1 MSAQFFGRSGKV
13 LYGAFS
19 IVGMASQPHNVN
31 KGIPDD
37 RVARSNK
44 DHAARPAGFQSI
56 LFFVQAYPAN
66 YHTNKCHCLGIPT
79 CRSPAIEPV

>member
-31 KGIPDD
+31 EGIPDD
-37 RVARSNK
+37 RVARSILYVRHVSGK
-44 DHAARPAGFQSI
+44 AERKPA
-56 LFFVQAYPAN
+56 
-66 YHTNKCHCLGIPT
+66 C
-79 CRSPAIEPV
+79 

>member
-37 RVARSNK
+37 RVARSNPR
-44 DHAARPAGFQSI
+44 DFEVSSFRLEFRY
-56 LFFVQAYPAN
+56 LFHFYKN
-66 YHTNKCHCLGIPT
+66 DTNLVII
-79 CRSPAIEPV
+79 SYFFLYNVNVL

>member
-37 RVARSNK
+37 RVARS
-44 DHAARPAGFQSI
+44 RI
-56 LFFVQAYPAN
+56 
-66 YHTNKCHCLGIPT
+66 KCFKSLMFPWY
-79 CRSPAIEPV
+79 SS

>member
-37 RVARSNK
+37 RVARSSVDDGVYGFMLDWPFFFNPA
-44 DHAARPAGFQSI
+44 HALVHASI
-56 LFFVQAYPAN
+56 FV
-66 YHTNKCHCLGIPT
+66 KFCSLSLCI
-79 CRSPAIEPV
+79 I